1 MTMNTSRT
9 PAAIAIL
16 ALAEIRAA
24 TDVFDCGEAN
34 VFDAL
39 DAVTVSVESYRAA
52 IRGLRSPGPWATSHP
67 RRRSSGDAA

>member
-24 TDVFDCGEAN
+24 TDVFDRGEAN

-52 IRGLRSPGPWATSHP
+52 MRRHRSPGRWTAIRPP
-67 RRRSSGDAA
+67 RRANGEAA

>member
-1 MTMNTSRT
+1 MPMNTPRT

-24 TDVFDCGEAN
+24 TEVFDRGEAN

-39 DAVTVSVESYRAA
+39 AAVTVSVESYRVA
-52 IRGLRSPGPWATSHP
+52 IRRLRSPGRWTATPP
-67 RRRSSGDAA
+67 RRRSTGDAA

>member
-1 MTMNTSRT
+1 MNTPRT
-9 PAAIAIL
+9 PAEIAIL

-24 TDVFDCGEAN
+24 TDVFDRGEAN

-52 IRGLRSPGPWATSHP
+52 MRRHRSLGRWTAIRPP
-67 RRRSSGDAA
+67 RRANGEAA